1 MTAAAPT
8 LPDHVWTGWL
18 KDFRDWVTPTTDAC
32 EESIYAAGLLALS
45 CAIGRTVSVNYA
57 GALYSNLYV
66 VIVGPTSVARK
77 TTVLKRARIVLQRA
91 FTMDWL
97 RWARSVG
104 SAEGL
109 LERFC
114 REQEAGSGKGKQLIF
129 APIPGQR
136 LVLDESEFTGLF
148 VKMSRPATANLLEV
162 FLTLYDGEDYKPHT
176 RSRPMEIQ
184 QPFFSI
190 LSATTPTM
198 LEKRIDDIHLTSGLL
213 PRFAFF
219 NATARPPMAY
229 PEAMNLEGLEHL
241 ANNLQRLS
249 LYAQE
254 LAGVLELS
262 PDARRSWEPIYNA
275 FQEEQRSIEGL
286 GADLLS
292 RMTAV
297 AMKVALIY
305 AVMRGHRSISDEDLH
320 AGTSVARY
328 CSDVALTLPL
338 SRMDTSRAA
347 RLDERILACMDG
359 VPMMTS
365 AIQLQLSGRVGAEE
379 LRRELSSLAQMGVL
393 NEHKVTIGGRE
404 RLTYQKVDSEY
415 R

>member
-1 MTAAAPT
+1 MANPAPT
-8 LPDHVWTGWL
+8 LPQHVWTGWL
-18 KDFRDWVTPTTDAC
+18 EDFRQWVRPTTDAC

-45 CAIGRTVSVNYA
+45 CAIGRTCSINYA

-66 VIVGPTSVARK
+66 TIVGPTSVARK
-77 TTVLKRARIVLQRA
+77 TTVLRRARSVLQRA
-91 FTMDWL
+91 FDLEYL

-114 REQEAGSGKGKQLIF
+114 RETENGSNGHKQLIF

-176 RSRPMEIQ
+176 RSRPMEVQ

-219 NATARPPMAY
+219 QTTPRDPMPY
-229 PEAMNLEGLEHL
+229 PDPADPDGLDHL
-241 ANNLQRLS
+241 GKGLQRLALFAKS
-249 LYAQE
+249 LNRS
-254 LAGVLELS
+254 LELTA
-262 PDARRSWEPIYNA
+262 DAHTSWIPIYTV
-275 FQEEQRSIEGL
+275 FQEQQRAAEGL
-286 GADLLS
+286 SADLLS
-292 RMTAV
+292 RNTAL
-297 AMKVALIY
+297 AMKIALIY
-305 AVMRGHRSISDEDLH
+305 ALMREHTSVDADDLH
-320 AGTSVARY
+320 AGSAVAAY
-328 CSDVALTLPL
+328 CSDVALQL
-338 SRMDTSRAA
+338 SISSLDTTQDG
-347 RLDERILACMDG
+347 RLAERILKAMPDG
-359 VPMMTS
+359 EWVLGS
-365 AIQLQLSGRVGAEE
+365 QIFQAVG
-379 LRRELSSLAQMGVL
+379 G
-393 NEHKVTIGGRE
+393 KVGGGRFHQALDGLVQE
-404 RLTYQKVDSEY
+404 GIIDKKIITVRGRQRPMY
-415 R
+415 RRVKL

>member
-1 MTAAAPT
+1 MAPAAPT
-8 LPDHVWTGWL
+8 LPAHVWTGWL
-18 KDFRDWVTPTTDAC
+18 EDFRQWVAPTTDAC
-32 EESIYAAGLLALS
+32 EESIYAAGLLALA
-45 CAIGRTVSVNYA
+45 CAIGRTASVNYA

-77 TTVLKRARIVLQRA
+77 TTVLKRARSVLQRA

-114 REQEAGSGKGKQLIF
+114 REQESGEGKSKQLVF

-219 NATARPPMAY
+219 NATPRPPMAY
-229 PEAMNLEGLEHL
+229 PDPIGLDGLGHL
-241 ANNLQRLS
+241 ANGLQRLS

-254 LAGVLELS
+254 FTDTVLDLS
-262 PDARRSWEPIYNA
+262 PDAKRSWEPIYNA
-275 FQEEQRSIEGL
+275 FEEEKRSIEGI

-292 RMTAV
+292 RVTAL

-305 AVMRGHRSISDEDLH
+305 ALMRGHRSISDEDIR
-320 AGTSVARY
+320 AGTAVGRY
-328 CSDVALTLPL
+328 CSDVALQLPL
-338 SRMDTSRAA
+338 ARVDTSRAA
-347 RLDERILACMDG
+347 RIDEKILGTLDG
-359 VPMMTS
+359 VPTFAS
-365 AIQLQLSGRVGAEE
+365 AIHEQLSGRIGAEE
-379 LRRELSSLAQMGVL
+379 LRRELSNLVQLGL
-393 NEHKVTIGGRE
+393 LEENKVTVRGRE
-404 RLTYQKVDSEY
+404 RLTYIKV
-415 R
+415 RR

>member
-1 MTAAAPT
+1 
-8 LPDHVWTGWL
+8 VWTGWL
-18 KDFRDWVTPTTDAC
+18 EDFRRWVTPTTDAC

-45 CAIGRTVSVNYA
+45 CAIGRSVSVNYA
-57 GALYSNLYV
+57 GVLYSNLYV
-66 VIVGPTSVARK
+66 VIVGPTSVSRK
-77 TTVLKRARIVLQRA
+77 TTVLRRARSVLQRA
-91 FTMDWL
+91 FTQDWL

-114 REQEAGSGKGKQLIF
+114 RESEAGSGKSKQLVF

-136 LVLDESEFTGLF
+136 LILDESEFTGLF

-219 NATARPPMAY
+219 QATPRTPIAY
-229 PEAMNLEGLEHL
+229 PELSSAEGLEQL
-241 ANNLQRLS
+241 ALGLQRLS

-254 LAGVLELS
+254 LSQSLELT
-262 PDARRSWEPIYNA
+262 PDARQAWEPVYIS
-275 FQEEQRSIEGL
+275 FQEEQRTIEGI

-292 RMTAV
+292 RMTAL

-305 AVMRGHRSISDEDLH
+305 AVMQGHRSIFEEDLH
-320 AGTSVARY
+320 AGVSVARY
-328 CSDVALTLPL
+328 CSDVALEMPL
-338 SRMDTSRAA
+338 TRLDTSRAA
-347 RLDERILACMDG
+347 RLDEKILGTLNG
-359 VPMMTS
+359 VPTFAS
-365 AIQLQLSGRVGAEE
+365 TIHEQLSGRIGAEE
-379 LRRELSSLAQMGVL
+379 LRRELTNLVGL
-393 NEHKVTIGGRE
+393 GLLEEEKVILRGRE
-404 RLTYQKVDSEY
+404 RMMYTKVH